1 MKILGIDIKEG
12 KYVSNGYNMY
22 VSNGNAE
29 QTKKLTKTYYI
40 KDKKKRLSAVRE
52 LLKNEDDTEL
62 KGHHSQPKLGNWQD
76 FDFKD
81 INQFLKKQEESMFY
95 NVWTEVSNK
104 RALEIEVYVIHF
116 FKKMNKLKTEFQKIC
131 YLIDQQYIEH
141 RKVFDHPKSD
151 LLYYKQYNN
160 LIYDIIQ
167 NKINEISKT
176 TIDTLRE
183 PKTST
188 LRNL

>member
-1 MKILGIDIKEG
+1 
-12 KYVSNGYNMY
+12 
-22 VSNGNAE
+22 
-29 QTKKLTKTYYI
+29 
-40 KDKKKRLSAVRE
+40 
-52 LLKNEDDTEL
+52 
-62 KGHHSQPKLGNWQD
+62 
-76 FDFKD
+76 
-81 INQFLKKQEESMFY
+81 
-95 NVWTEVSNK
+95 
-104 RALEIEVYVIHF
+104 
-116 FKKMNKLKTEFQKIC
+116 MNKLKTEFQKIC

-183 PKTST
+183 PIKSTVKKPLIWNAQKNTIGTLFGLLSNNGFIEGNKTDIVRGLT
-188 LRNL
+188 DMFDNLSASSLTDNINLKVNKSEAKTNYDKQTTELLKDWLYYLGK